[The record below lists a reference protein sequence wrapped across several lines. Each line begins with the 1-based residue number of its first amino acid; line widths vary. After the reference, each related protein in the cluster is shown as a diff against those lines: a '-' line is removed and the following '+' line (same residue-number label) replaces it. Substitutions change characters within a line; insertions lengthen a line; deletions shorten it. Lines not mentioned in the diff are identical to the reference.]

1 MQKHREVSG
10 NTGGRGLE
18 ARRTAHEYQF
28 RLQMGLTGEVYSD
41 LVPGPTSRGYDL
53 ISLSAGNLKRSTDNF
68 KGATG
73 AETEKAMAPHS
84 SILAWKIPWSE
95 KPGRLQSMGS
105 LRVRH
110 D

>member
-18 ARRTAHEYQF
+18 DRRTAHVYQF

-53 ISLSAGNLKRSTDNF
+53 ISLSTGNLKRSTDNL

-73 AETEKAMAPHS
+73 AETEKAMVPHS